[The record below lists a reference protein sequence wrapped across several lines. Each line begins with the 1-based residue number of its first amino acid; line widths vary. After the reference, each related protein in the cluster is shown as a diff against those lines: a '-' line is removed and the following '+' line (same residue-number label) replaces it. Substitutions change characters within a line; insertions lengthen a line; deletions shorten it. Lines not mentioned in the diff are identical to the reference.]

1 MLQSLYTSA
10 VIDQI
15 IHDRTAAAAR
25 ARQTP
30 SRRRRLFGRGR
41 DVAPHSSPTARL
53 RVSAS
58 SAREFLAPRV
68 RVYCEV

>member
-30 SRRRRLFGRGR
+30 SRRRRLFGR
-41 DVAPHSSPTARL
+41 AAM
-53 RVSAS
+53 
-58 SAREFLAPRV
+58 
-68 RVYCEV
+68 